1 MTISKIFTL
10 YIEMPK
16 ITDHHISGTTES
28 TERVAMQFGTQGHRR
43 SRIGFD
49 KISHVRGSDP

>member
-1 MTISKIFTL
+1 MTISTVFTL

-16 ITDHHISGTTES
+16 LTDHDISGTTE
-28 TERVAMQFGTQGHRR
+28 RIAMQFGTQGHRR
-43 SRIGFD
+43 SRISFD